1 VNTRCSS
8 HAAGRFLSYGLIGL
22 TFVAVLPVFAAEK
35 KPAAVEGWVTVNSAH
50 FAVVTDAGEKR
61 GREVAVRLEQMR
73 AVFGNLLVRNKL
85 KSPEPVEVLALK
97 SDKDYEHLSP
107 VRDNTPITAPG
118 FFLAGEDKHIIVLD
132 LFAIEPWRAIAHPM
146 AHMLMDGNYPPTQP
160 WFDEGFAEYF
170 SSIRV
175 DNKSVELGNDPE
187 LSWKFKEDQLGR
199 VREVRNAPKSF
210 TELLS
215 GPLWIPMNELFTMQ
229 LNAPEYH
236 EGTHRTLFHAQSWI
250 TVHYLISKDML
261 PQAGQ
266 YFQLVQLEH
275 IPAEQA
281 MQRAFGMNPQDFE
294 KTLKAYFQS
303 LSALFTA
310 QDRANA
316 PDEPLS
322 GRQGLRSAAPFG
334 ADDVAVV
341 VNKVTD
347 DDGHAAMA
355 EVMARQPEHAA
366 QGLKELQTLAEEP
379 ADNER
384 AHRTLGFVYMQRKE
398 FKKSEDELD
407 AAADENPKDMWVP
420 YYRALEK
427 FKISQAT
434 GKPIE
439 GALANVQQ
447 NLRAVIDWY
456 PDFAEAY
463 HLLGLAELEGGGLNA
478 ALDTMRKAIALSPRR
493 EWFLMNLADI
503 YISGKKWD
511 NGQEILERLKGS
523 SNPELAAAAKKKLNE
538 LPFLKKYGIWPD
550 QAADAQHPKTVESAD
565 DRTGA
570 ADEDSGD
577 TQPKLKERPVDK
589 RPVLYLKGKIV
600 SVDCS
605 QAPAALVTVLA
616 GTRTLKVRTQNYQAL
631 VLVGADQFSC
641 DWRNQPASVNYKS
654 NGSGAGD
661 LVSLEVD

>member
-1 VNTRCSS
+1 L
-8 HAAGRFLSYGLIGL
+8 ALPLSG
-22 TFVAVLPVFAAEK
+22 TEK
-35 KPAAVEGWVTVNSAH
+35 KPATVEGWVSVSSSH
-50 FAVVTDAGEKR
+50 FTVVTDAGEKK
-61 GREVAVRLEQMR
+61 GREVALRLEQMR
-73 AVFGNLLVRNKL
+73 AVFGNLLVRSKL
-85 KSPEPVEVLALK
+85 KSPQPVEVLALK

-107 VRDNTPITAPG
+107 LRDNVPITAPG
-118 FFLAGEDKHIIVLD
+118 FVVEGEDKHIIVLD
-132 LFAIEPWRAIAHPM
+132 LFAIEPWRAVAHPM

-175 DNKSVELGNDPE
+175 DNKSVEIGGDPE
-187 LSWKFKEDQLGR
+187 LTSKFKEDQLGR
-199 VREVRNAPKSF
+199 VREVRNPPKSL

-215 GPLWIPMNELFTMQ
+215 GPLWIPMDELFTMQ
-229 LNAPEYH
+229 MNSPEYH

-250 TVHYLISKDML
+250 TVHYLISKEML

-275 IPAEQA
+275 VPVPQA
-281 MQRAFGMNPQDFE
+281 MQGAFGINPQDFE

-303 LSALFTA
+303 LTPLFTA
-310 QDRANA
+310 QDQANA
-316 PDEPLS
+316 PNEPLN
-322 GRQGLRSAAPFG
+322 GPQVFRSAAPFG
-334 ADDVAVV
+334 PDELAVV
-341 VNKVTD
+341 VNKLTD
-347 DDGHAAMA
+347 DDGHAAVA
-355 EVMARQPEHAA
+355 EIKARQPEHAA
-366 QGLKELQTLAEEP
+366 EGLKDLQALAQEP

-384 AHRTLGFVYMQRKE
+384 AHRALGFIYMQRKE
-398 FKKSEDELD
+398 FKKSEEELD

-447 NLRAVIDWY
+447 NLRAVIEWY

-478 ALDTMRKAIALSPRR
+478 ALDSMRKAIALGPRR
-493 EWFLMNLADI
+493 ESFLMNLADI
-503 YISGKKWD
+503 YLSGKKWD
-511 NGQEILERLKGS
+511 NGQEILERLRTS
-523 SNPELAAAAKKKLNE
+523 SNPELAASSKKKLEE

-550 QAADAQHPKTVESAD
+550 QAPDAQHPKTVESAS

-570 ADEDSGD
+570 SDEDSGD
-577 TQPKLKERPVDK
+577 EPPKLKARPIDK

-600 SVDCS
+600 TVDCS
-605 QAPAALVTVLA
+605 QAPAALVTVVA
-616 GTRTLKVRTQNYQAL
+616 GKRTVKLRTRDYKSL

-641 DWRNQPASVNYKS
+641 EWRNQPASVNYKS
-654 NGSGAGD
+654 NGTGAGD